1 MVELH
6 GADIQSKLKDID
18 DYIRAEYLKSHP
30 QKERDWMTYEQRFAR
45 RIKEAKRS
53 LEPLIHEA
61 VTTIMVYHEADRRGR
76 PESLTLEQK
85 VKLLLIKQLVGESN
99 RVFANMLDLFSM
111 VSGMDVSYKTV
122 ERLYSDDMVMM
133 ALHNLHVLILKGVT
147 ASDATGDG
155 TGYSLTIKKN

>member
-1 MVELH
+1 
-6 GADIQSKLKDID
+6 
-18 DYIRAEYLKSHP
+18 
-30 QKERDWMTYEQRFAR
+30 
-45 RIKEAKRS
+45 
-53 LEPLIHEA
+53 
-61 VTTIMVYHEADRRGR
+61 
-76 PESLTLEQK
+76 

-155 TGYSLTIKKN
+155 TGYSLTIKKNY

>member
-1 MVELH
+1 M
-6 GADIQSKLKDID
+6 KLTGGGK
-18 DYIRAEYLKSHP
+18 
-30 QKERDWMTYEQRFAR
+30 
-45 RIKEAKRS
+45 
-53 LEPLIHEA
+53 
-61 VTTIMVYHEADRRGR
+61 

-133 ALHNLHVLILKGVT
+133 ALHNLHVLILRKKGP
-147 ASDATGDG
+147 
-155 TGYSLTIKKN
+155 KFPM